1 MNRGQK
7 RKASQSDKM
16 INFIMAVVILV
27 FLVVGVYAAYDKIS
41 SGIKEEAIA
50 NGEAEAT
57 VEYLAEQAGMTV
69 EDYLAQ
75 YGLSLGD
82 SLKKS
87 STETEMT
94 GCMTIANYATYSGQD
109 TESLLDGFTDAVTEE
124 TVLNDLSAM
133 PAKTVLSEEAIA
145 QDMETYGVSEDEI
158 TDETTYEEF
167 QNLLYEKMMEMYQA
181 QTTEESAEDTD
192 SETEAADESAEADTS
207 EAETTE
213 SEESETAAE

>member
-7 RKASQSDKM
+7 KKASQSDKM
-16 INFIMAVVILV
+16 INFIIAVVILV
-27 FLVVGVYAAYDKIS
+27 FLAVGVYATYDKIS
-41 SGIKEEAIA
+41 SGIREEAIA

-57 VEYLAEQAGMTV
+57 VEYLAEQSGMTV
-69 EDYLAQ
+69 DDYLAQ

-87 STETEMT
+87 STESEMT
-94 GCMTIANYATYSGQD
+94 GCMTIANYALYSGQE
-109 TESLLDGFTDAVTEE
+109 TETLLDGFTDAVTEE

-133 PAKTVLSEEAIA
+133 PAVTVLSEEVIA
-145 QDMETYGVSEDEI
+145 QDKETYGVSDDEV

-181 QTTEESAEDTD
+181 QATEESAEDTE
-192 SETEAADESAEADTS
+192 SETETTEETAETETS
-207 EAETTE
+207 ETET
-213 SEESETAAE
+213 SETDAE